1 MDKIKDRRYYVV
13 NDFGWGDKSIVE
25 SNLTREEA
33 LKLFNKE
40 INGDFEDFN
49 LAYQYEHP
57 ITEIREV
64 GY

>member
-1 MDKIKDRRYYVV
+1 MKKDRRYYVV
-13 NDFGWGDKSIVE
+13 NDFGYGDKAVVE
-25 SNLTREEA
+25 TNLTEKEA
-33 LKLFNKE
+33 LKIFNRE
-40 INGDFEDFN
+40 INGDFKDFN